1 MGRSKR
7 EMATLE
13 QAANCYIAEL
23 ERRGAS
29 PHTVRNYKLDLRQWA
44 QYFAPTQEVAADI
57 GAVDLRLMREWLAGL
72 YDLRLSPVS
81 IRRKLAA
88 VRSLFD
94 FLVAEGLAKTN
105 VASLVKTPKAP
116 QRLPDVMSEEK
127 AENILDGVEARKP
140 EPLPSRERDLA
151 ILELLYGCGIR
162 VSELVGSNIDDFD
175 FEEGW
180 LKVRGKGN
188 KERQVPLPETA
199 LKAVEQY
206 LRSGRQGAAMG
217 RKLASPLFVN
227 RKGARLSD
235 RQVRRLVKLYAV
247 LATGDGT
254 VHPHSFRHAYA
265 THLLADGADLRSIQ
279 ELLGHARL
287 STTQKYTQVSLRQ
300 LMEVYDRAHPKA

>member
-1 MGRSKR
+1 MP
-7 EMATLE
+7 TLE
-13 QAANCYIAEL
+13 QAANLYIAEL

-29 PHTVRNYKLDLRQWA
+29 RHTIRNYQADLRQWT
-44 QYFAPTQEVAADI
+44 QYFAPTKEISDVA
-57 GAVDLRLMREWLAGL
+57 AVDLRLMREWLAGL

-81 IRRKLAA
+81 IRRKLGA
-88 VRSLFD
+88 VRSLYD
-94 FLVAEGLAKTN
+94 FLLVEGLTKTN
-105 VASLVKTPKAP
+105 VARLLKTPKAP

-127 AENILDGVEARKP
+127 AENILDGIEDAKP
-140 EPLPSRERDLA
+140 EPRASHERDLA

-162 VSELVGSNIDDFD
+162 VSELVGSNIDDLD

-180 LKVRGKGN
+180 LKVRGKGK

-199 LKAVEQY
+199 LKAVEEY
-206 LRSGRQGAAMG
+206 LRNSRQGAAA
-217 RKLASPLFVN
+217 RRLVRAPLFVN